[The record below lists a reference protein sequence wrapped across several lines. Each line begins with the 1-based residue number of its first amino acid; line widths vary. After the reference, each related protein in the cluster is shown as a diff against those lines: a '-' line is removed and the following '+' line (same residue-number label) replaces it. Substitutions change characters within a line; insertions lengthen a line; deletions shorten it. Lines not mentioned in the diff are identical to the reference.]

1 MFRDHCRGGNV
12 IVHRTLSAVPAMLGI
27 QAIGGFAWPRHLVSH
42 PLFATSRGSTTP
54 DFRIGLGPEAD
65 IAEPSP
71 LMARPKSG
79 HDSRS
84 SSVSAGM

>member
-42 PLFATSRGSTTP
+42 PLFATTTP

-65 IAEPSP
+65 IPEPSP

-79 HDSRS
+79 HDS
-84 SSVSAGM
+84 VSAGM